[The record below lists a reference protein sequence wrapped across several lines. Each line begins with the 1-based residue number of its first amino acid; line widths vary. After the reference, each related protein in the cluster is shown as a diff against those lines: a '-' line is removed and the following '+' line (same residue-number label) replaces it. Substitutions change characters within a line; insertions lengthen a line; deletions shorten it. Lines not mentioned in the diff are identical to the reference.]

1 MKRRL
6 VWGIAVVCLVLA
18 IVGCSPSSQASLSN
32 DDSSLSGVDV
42 VPKVLQYT
50 WSYDMTITTYYN
62 DIQLTST
69 TYCVYDSP
77 TKKEIYLP
85 KNLFNDGAQ
94 RVLIVKDGE
103 QPKLLNTTNQKYES
117 VPQGMENLTYQANQS
132 DVFTSFKSTAKSEG
146 FELKKVIDDT
156 HELYVKTQNNMRY
169 EVTLNTMKDVPEKI
183 NMYQE
188 DYRKDVPVLTE
199 RIQTEM
205 VKGCNLPKKIMI
217 EQRPVNTQVSDVILN
232 TVVEY
237 TTKKFE
243 PIVRSRW
250 W

>member
-1 MKRRL
+1 MTKTGKI
-6 VWGIAVVCLVLA
+6 GIAIKDSNKGIFSTYYWWFINSLA
-18 IVGCSPSSQASLSN
+18 YIVQRRWWVTS
-32 DDSSLSGVDV
+32 
-42 VPKVLQYT
+42 
-50 WSYDMTITTYYN
+50 MTITTYYN

-132 DVFTSFKSTAKSEG
+132 GVFTSFKSTAESEG

-156 HELYVKTQNNMRY
+156 HELYVKTQNSMRY